1 MNLLRQTNEA
11 CYEEMKSTIAL
22 RHIKYLFLGIGLA
35 RIVQSFKLMPRPGR
49 GHYTGLLPYFGTPAV
64 HLPRR
69 FAHEMDLIS
78 ILPSQGEPLQHSPHP
93 GASVSLIGAGPGD
106 PDLLTVKALREL
118 RKADL
123 IIADRLVSDEIL
135 NMITLSKGSTKLR
148 VAKKYPGCQ
157 ENAQEEIYSWM
168 REALAA
174 GKYVL
179 RLKIGD
185 PFMFGRGGEEVM
197 EIRKWGYEPLV
208 VPGISSAICAP
219 LLAGIP
225 VTHRGI
231 ANQVVVGT
239 GYGMKSMIPP
249 MRLFDENQTAIFL
262 MAVSRLRNLCKQ
274 MTDAG
279 YPTELPVAVV
289 ERASTPSQ
297 RLLIGSVADIADIAD
312 EHNVCAPAVIVVG
325 GAVKVLHGDVRGV
338 VQDEKINS
346 KNPLYNEKIFQ
357 NPPPVG
363 EWWTS
368 QQELNRIFDQVGQV
382 NNYC

>member
-1 MNLLRQTNEA
+1 
-11 CYEEMKSTIAL
+11 
-22 RHIKYLFLGIGLA
+22 
-35 RIVQSFKLMPRPGR
+35 MPRPGR
-49 GHYTGLLPYFGTPAV
+49 GHTTGLPPYLGTPV
-64 HLPRR
+64 VPVVRR
-69 FAHEMDLIS
+69 FAHKMDLIS
-78 ILPSQGEPLQHSPHP
+78 TLPNPGEPLQYYPHP
-93 GASVSLIGAGPGD
+93 DASVSLIGAGPGN

-123 IIADRLVSDEIL
+123 VIADRLVSNEIL
-135 NMITLSKGSTKLR
+135 NMITLSSGSTELR
-148 VAKKYPGCQ
+148 VVKKYPGCQ
-157 ENAQEEIYSWM
+157 EKAQEEIYSWM

-174 GKYVL
+174 GKYVS

-185 PFMFGRGGEEVM
+185 PFIFGRGGEEVM

-239 GYGMKSMIPP
+239 GYGMRGLIPA
-249 MRLFDENQTAIFL
+249 MRAFDKNQTAVFL
-262 MAVSRLRNLCKQ
+262 MAVGRLRNLCKQ

-279 YPTELPVAVV
+279 YPTDLPVAIV

-297 RLLIGSVADIADIAD
+297 RLLIATVADITDMAD

-325 GAVKVLHGDVRGV
+325 EAVKVLHGDVRGV
-338 VQDEKINS
+338 VQDGKISS
-346 KNPLYNEKIFQ
+346 KSTLYNEKIYEIL
-357 NPPPVG
+357 PPVG
-363 EWWTS
+363 EWWMS
-368 QQELNRIFDQVGQV
+368 QQGLNKIFDQV
-382 NNYC
+382 NN